1 MAIITDDWHLKV
13 KGAKIRCIFPLQR
26 QNCFVFWRIF
36 VHHIIGKENC
46 WFRFRWKWRW
56 VHEELWTHQTPGKD
70 MWRTFSK
77 TPPWIRPPPTDFF
90 LMSSAGIKL
99 MIRGTSW
106 TDLFATNWQLKD
118 PNKQIRQTSEIIW
131 STFAISDLLK
141 AENLLKSNLQQVMLK
156 FTIDYDLGLYF
167 LSFSRMTSTSG
178 KSAAGILCSSCSFK

>member
-1 MAIITDDWHLKV
+1 MHISSATPKLLCFLENICTPYYRERKLLVWSRSKVHLS
-13 KGAKIRCIFPLQR
+13 
-26 QNCFVFWRIF
+26 
-36 VHHIIGKENC
+36 
-46 WFRFRWKWRW
+46 FRFRWKWRW
-56 VHEELWTHQTPGKD
+56 VHEELWTHQTPGKETL
-70 MWRTFSK
+70 RTFSK

-118 PNKQIRQTSEIIW
+118 QNKQIRQTSEIIW

-178 KSAAGILCSSCSFK
+178 KSAAGILCSSCNFK